1 MKIKQAN
8 PAEQDEPLRHCSFCR
23 RDQHT
28 VDLLVAGD
36 GNQAFICPAC
46 VELARD
52 IIGARRLG
60 LMNEA

>member
-8 PAEQDEPLRHCSFCR
+8 LSEQGEPLRHCSFCGL
-23 RDQHT
+23 DQFD
-28 VDLLVAGD
+28 VSLLVAGD
-36 GNQAFICPAC
+36 DNQAFICPAC

-60 LMNEA
+60 LIDAA